1 MFLKTGC
8 GCIVMVTDMTSGGKA
23 DWLIRTID
31 YCGDSDGVRIGMEY
45 KLGECIL
52 HVNIENSRFMTPE
65 ESIYLWRELAALVTD
80 GYRYRE
86 LSTHLKLAMAPL

>member
-8 GCIVMVTDMTSGGKA
+8 GCIVMVTNMSSGSKA

-31 YCGDSDGVRIGMEY
+31 YCGDSEGARIGVEC
-45 KLGECIL
+45 KLGDRIL
-52 HVNIENSRFMTPE
+52 HINIENFSFMTPE
-65 ESIYLWRELAALVTD
+65 ESIYLWRELASLVTD

-86 LSTHLKLAMAPL
+86 LSVHLKLAMAPL